1 MDATNIKLIG
11 CDIVSDAYPTCTH
24 SYTSYQIH
32 VLNVT
37 LLYGS
42 VIISTDSAPGSSTI
56 LSRFTWR
63 TRAAI
68 RIDDLS
74 TTRTSL

>member
-42 VIISTDSAPGSSTI
+42 VVYHFHGLSARLFNNPLAFHLENESSDTY
-56 LSRFTWR
+56 R
-63 TRAAI
+63 
-68 RIDDLS
+68 
-74 TTRTSL
+74 